1 MLNILISKTDPY
13 SFMGLIKATRTGA
26 HISAP
31 LRSLIRAGLASLI
44 LMVAI
49 TQMAGGSAQARQ
61 VEDKPGTQLTMGT
74 SLTTACR
81 PEACK
86 MV

>member
-13 SFMGLIKATRTGA
+13 SFVGLIKATGTGEHMSTA
-26 HISAP
+26 
-31 LRSLIRAGLASLI
+31 LRSLVRAGLASLT

-49 TQMAGGSAQARQ
+49 TQMAEGSVQARQ
-61 VEDKPGTQLTMGT
+61 VEDKSATQLTMET
-74 SLTTACR
+74 SLTTPCS